1 MRQRNS
7 APTPSDASSFEQEAM
22 SGGQNLATE
31 FWAYLM
37 HTKKWWIT
45 PIVIML
51 LLLAGLIILGGTGA
65 APFVY
70 TLF

>member
-1 MRQRNS
+1 MAQ
-7 APTPSDASSFEQEAM
+7 TDFEREAT
-22 SGGQNLATE
+22 SGGQSLVSE
-31 FWAYLM
+31 FWGYLM
-37 HTKKWWIT
+37 HTKKWWVT